1 MAGEES
7 MSNVTL
13 NKPALD
19 ERRVTP
25 SIEPSFGLVRIPPSN
40 EQQVRRLNLVE
51 DAGFNGG
58 IRALYRQ
65 LSAYRSPEG
74 KTLRTLGLTSCYPN
88 EGKSTVASY
97 LASVAGESRR
107 VLFIDANEPRI
118 AIRQSMRDAAL
129 NSKVFRSDVA
139 PSAQAG
145 QEP

>member
-1 MAGEES
+1 
-7 MSNVTL
+7 MSNVTV

-19 ERRVTP
+19 ERRPAASV
-25 SIEPSFGLVRIPPSN
+25 EPLMALVRIPTSG

-65 LSAYRSPEG
+65 LSASRSPEG

-118 AIRQSMRDAAL
+118 AIRQARRGPAVRGKRFCIA
-129 NSKVFRSDVA
+129 
-139 PSAQAG
+139 
-145 QEP
+145 